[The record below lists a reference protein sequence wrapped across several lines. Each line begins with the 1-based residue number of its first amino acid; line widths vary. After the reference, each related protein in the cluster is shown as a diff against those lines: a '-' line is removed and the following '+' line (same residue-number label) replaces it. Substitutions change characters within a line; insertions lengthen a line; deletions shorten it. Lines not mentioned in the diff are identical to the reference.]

1 MMSPDTH
8 ETKSGFTLLEV
19 LVALII
25 FSIAFGAIASLF
37 QTALRQSTTAETLM
51 AATAVGER
59 QIARFGADLPLLPG
73 ETVGLSPEGLSW
85 KATINLASPL
95 REDDDIALYQIT
107 VHVGAG
113 NREEHYLTFQT
124 LRVGRAR

>member
-1 MMSPDTH
+1 MIYPENHRSQN
-8 ETKSGFTLLEV
+8 GFTLLEV

-59 QIARFGADLPLLPG
+59 QIARFGADLPLRPG
-73 ETVGLSPEGLSW
+73 ETAGLSPEGLSW

-95 REDDDIALYQIT
+95 REDNDIALYQIT
-107 VHVGAG
+107 VHVDAG
-113 NREEHYLTFQT
+113 SHEEHYLTFQT